1 MEAKRAKCSLK
12 LGDCETKNPGQ
23 CVWLIGSGCR
33 NAHGLAVRRHKNAQP
48 GNSSAR
54 SRKAPRK
61 APRRHVGT
69 GNSSGR
75 FKKAPRGHV
84 GTGNTVVRARRA
96 EHGTREE
103 KSRVIKMY
111 LQIFAK
117 EKSAWQ
123 SDSQNIVPFLVFLK
137 KLVHCARSS
146 VTMTGELLN
155 FHENNVPLGEA
166 IETQYNR
173 LHQLEKKMR
182 SAPYEEYL
190 EKLIRC
196 VEKAINK
203 KKRETAELDAHP
215 FDTNGV
221 EHNVSNDGKGEP
233 SKANPTRGTWP
244 NTYTPSGSES
254 EEVVEEVIEE
264 GYWNGQE
271 ETPKAR
277 KTPGSV
283 RRVVD
288 VGVEEAA
295 RKEQER
301 LSRERN
307 EQRVRA
313 ANEALDAD
321 IVATLGEDWD
331 KWDY

>member
-254 EEVVEEVIEE
+254 EEVVEE